1 MNGSEEIHNTLR
13 RGLGRALA
21 VGVAASILCIIGAI
35 FAREVFFRSYL
46 VAYLLV
52 LGLGLGSMVVT
63 MLHNLTGGGWG
74 LAIRRVVESGN
85 RTIPL
90 LVVLFIPI
98 LFGTGSLYDWA
109 TASGHAHLGPHKQAY
124 LSFKFWLG
132 RAIIYLAIW
141 LILSFILERWS
152 RRMDANKGVVS
163 IWFQKFSGLGILIY
177 GITMTLA
184 SVDWVMSIDSHWY
197 SSIFGMIFVVGQ
209 TLLTLAFGVA
219 VVAILVAR
227 KPVRDY
233 ISPTMFQDLASLMLV
248 FVILWAYMAFSQFLI
263 IWMGNIKE
271 EVPWYVN
278 RTYAGWKFVAIALI
292 LFHFALPF
300 FLLLN
305 RPIKRNPRRLIW
317 VAVWI
322 ILMRILDLIWM
333 VTPSYRTTSPSF
345 GWMYIAA
352 PLALGGLWL
361 AYFLWQLNSR
371 PLVPSYAKPVP
382 LEGHGHA

>member
-1 MNGSEEIHNTLR
+1 MNGGEEIQQTLR
-13 RGLGRALA
+13 RALGRALA
-21 VGVAASILCIIGAI
+21 VGIVASILCIIGAF

-74 LAIRRVVESGN
+74 LAIRRIVESGN

-90 LVVLFIPI
+90 LVILFIP
-98 LFGTGSLYDWA
+98 LLLGTGSLYDWA
-109 TASGHAHLGPHKQAY
+109 TASGHAHLGPHKQTY
-124 LSFKFWLG
+124 LTFNFWVG

-141 LILSFILERWS
+141 LILSFILDRGS
-152 RRMDANKGVVS
+152 RRLDSCNGVTS
-163 IWFQKFSGLGILIY
+163 IWMQKFSGLGILLY
-177 GITMTLA
+177 GLTITLA

-197 SSIFGMIFVVGQ
+197 SSIFGMIFGVGQ

-219 VVAILVAR
+219 VLALLVTR
-227 KPVRDY
+227 KPMRDY
-233 ISPTMFQDLASLMLV
+233 VSPTMFQDLASLMLT
-248 FVILWAYMAFSQFLI
+248 FVILWAYVAFSQFLI

-271 EVPWYVN
+271 EVPWYIN
-278 RTYAGWKFVAIALI
+278 RTYAGWKIVTIALI
-292 LFHFALPF
+292 AFHFILPF

-333 VTPSYRTTSPSF
+333 VIPSYHTIKPAF
-345 GWMYIAA
+345 GWMYVVA

-361 AYFLWQLNSR
+361 AFFIWQLNRR
-371 PLVPSYAKPVP
+371 PLVPSYVQPAP
-382 LEGHGHA
+382 LEEHGHA

>member
-1 MNGSEEIHNTLR
+1 MNGGEEIQQTLR
-13 RGLGRALA
+13 RALGRALA
-21 VGVAASILCIIGAI
+21 VGIVASILCIIGAV

-52 LGLGLGSMVVT
+52 LGLGLGSMVVA

-74 LAIRRVVESGN
+74 LAIRRIVESGN

-90 LVVLFIPI
+90 LVILFIP
-98 LFGTGSLYDWA
+98 LLAGTGSLYDWA
-109 TASGHAHLGPHKQAY
+109 TASGHAHLGPHKQTY
-124 LSFKFWLG
+124 LTFNFWVG

-141 LILSFILERWS
+141 LVLSFILDRGS
-152 RRMDANKGVVS
+152 RRLDSSNGVAS
-163 IWFQKFSGLGILIY
+163 IWMQKFSGLGILLY
-177 GITMTLA
+177 GVTITLA

-197 SSIFGMIFVVGQ
+197 SSIFGMIFAVGQ

-219 VVAILVAR
+219 VLALLVTR
-227 KPVRDY
+227 KPMRDY
-233 ISPTMFQDLASLMLV
+233 VSPTMFQDLASLMLA
-248 FVILWAYMAFSQFLI
+248 FVILWAYVAFSQFLI

-271 EVPWYVN
+271 EVPWYIN
-278 RTYAGWKFVAIALI
+278 RTYAGWKIVTIALI
-292 LFHFALPF
+292 AFHFILPF

-333 VTPSYRTTSPSF
+333 VIPSYHNIKPSF
-345 GWMYIAA
+345 GWMYVVA

-361 AYFLWQLNSR
+361 AFFIWQLNRR
-371 PLVPSYAKPVP
+371 PLVPSYAQPAP
-382 LEGHGHA
+382 LEEHGHA

>member
-1 MNGSEEIHNTLR
+1 
-13 RGLGRALA
+13 
-21 VGVAASILCIIGAI
+21 
-35 FAREVFFRSYL
+35 
-46 VAYLLV
+46 
-52 LGLGLGSMVVT
+52 
-63 MLHNLTGGGWG
+63 
-74 LAIRRVVESGN
+74 
-85 RTIPL
+85 
-90 LVVLFIPI
+90 
-98 LFGTGSLYDWA
+98 
-109 TASGHAHLGPHKQAY
+109 
-124 LSFKFWLG
+124 
-132 RAIIYLAIW
+132 
-141 LILSFILERWS
+141 
-152 RRMDANKGVVS
+152 
-163 IWFQKFSGLGILIY
+163 
-177 GITMTLA
+177 
-184 SVDWVMSIDSHWY
+184 
-197 SSIFGMIFVVGQ
+197 MIFVVGQ

-219 VVAILVAR
+219 VAAILVTR

-233 ISPTMFQDLASLMLV
+233 VSPTMFQDLASLMLA

-278 RTYAGWKFVAIALI
+278 RTYAGWKFVTIALM

-333 VTPSYRTTSPSF
+333 VTPSYRTTSPAF
-345 GWMYIAA
+345 GWMYVAA

-361 AYFLWQLNSR
+361 AYFLWQLNRR